1 MNLSSHS
8 PSALEMAEII
18 TSGRRTIG
26 LFGAVGIGVGSII
39 GGGILVLAGVAY
51 SAAGPG
57 AIFAFILNGFI
68 AIITAFSFAEL
79 AAAFPESGGPY
90 VYAKKLL
97 SIKAAFAIGW
107 LLWFASMVAS
117 VLYALGAGYFATLLI
132 KGILDYFPGAAI
144 DWLTSSLAA
153 QLMAG
158 AAIVFYSVSLIR
170 KPASGGAFANIGKI
184 IAFSVLILGG
194 LWAMTGES
202 AESIRKDFS
211 PLLPFGFAGV
221 VQAMGYTFIAF
232 HGFELI
238 AAVAGEVKDPDK
250 TIPRAMIISI
260 LVSVAIY
267 VPLVFIVTV
276 AGTEAGQSIVDL
288 SMKNPESVI
297 AVAAERYMGRAGYW
311 IVVIA
316 GLLSMLSALYA
327 NILAPSRIAESMARD
342 RTLPRPLGDINPKW
356 GTPEKALVATSAI
369 IIGTLIIVPDIGA
382 AGAAA
387 SLIFLLAFALTQAIA
402 ILSRRRRTPAP
413 GAFRIPLFPYLPIA
427 GIAIC
432 SGIAIFE
439 GVKVPSAGI
448 IAAVWLAIGGVL
460 YFIHFGRSARIFD
473 ASSEGFDPELVR
485 LRGRNPLFLVP
496 VANPTNAK
504 AMIEVAAALAP
515 PKYGRVLLL
524 SVVTTAE
531 ETRAFEEDRVL
542 NSQAVLREAIS
553 ASLEIGLSPE
563 ALITIAERPWPE
575 IVRVARTY
583 RCESL
588 LIGFSSL
595 TERAA
600 EKNLERLVN
609 AVPSNVVMM
618 KAPKDWRIHTAKRI
632 LVPVGGR
639 GGHGELLARVLGSIS
654 RAGGTEVTFLRILP
668 GDTEWR
674 ACEKARGELFRYAE
688 DHAGHVSFKVKIEK
702 SDDVATRITTLAGE
716 NDLIIMGISQS
727 RNRRRSLGE
736 LALRILRESPRP
748 VLLINRRS

>member
-1 MNLSSHS
+1 
-8 PSALEMAEII
+8 MAEII
-18 TSGRRTIG
+18 TSGRRTLG
-26 LFGAVGIGVGSII
+26 LLGAVGIGVGSII

-117 VLYALGAGYFATLLI
+117 VLYSLGAGYFATLLV
-132 KGILDYFPGAAI
+132 KGILDYFPGVSAG
-144 DWLTSSLAA
+144 WLTSARAA
-153 QLMAG
+153 QLIAG

-202 AESIRKDFS
+202 AESIRQDFS
-211 PLLPFGFAGV
+211 PLLPFGFAGIV
-221 VQAMGYTFIAF
+221 EAMGYTFIAF

-260 LVSVAIY
+260 LISVAIY
-267 VPLVFIVTV
+267 VPLIFIVTV
-276 AGTEAGQSIVDL
+276 AGTEAGQSIIDL
-288 SMKNPESVI
+288 SRQNPESVV
-297 AVAAERYMGRAGYW
+297 AVAAERYMGKAGYW

-316 GLLSMLSALYA
+316 GMLSMLSALYA

-342 RTLPRPLGDINPKW
+342 RTLPRPLGEVSKRW
-356 GTPEKALVATSAI
+356 GTPDKALVATSAI
-369 IIGTLIIVPDIGA
+369 IVVTLIIVPDIGA

-402 ILSRRRRTPAP
+402 ILARKRRTPKP
-413 GAFRIPLFPYLPIA
+413 GAFRIPFFPYLPIT
-427 GIAIC
+427 GIVIC

-439 GVKVPSAGI
+439 GIKVPSAGI

-460 YFIHFGRSARIFD
+460 YLIHFGRSARIFD

-485 LRGRNPLFLVP
+485 LRGRNPLILVP

-515 PKYGRVLLL
+515 PEYGRVLLL
-524 SVVTTAE
+524 SVVTTGE
-531 ETRAFEEDRVL
+531 ESRSFEEDRVL

-563 ALITIAERPWPE
+563 ALITIADRPWPE

-588 LIGFSSL
+588 LVGFTSL
-595 TERAA
+595 TENAA

-609 AVPSNVVMM
+609 AVPSDVVML
-618 KAPKDWRIHTAKRI
+618 KAPRGWRIRTAKRI
-632 LVPVGGR
+632 LVPIGGR

-668 GDTEWR
+668 VDTEWR
-674 ACEKARGELFRYAE
+674 AYEKARAELFRYAE
-688 DHAGHVSFKVKIEK
+688 DHAGHVSFRVKLEK
-702 SDDVATRITTLAGE
+702 SADVGGRIRSLAEE
-716 NDLIIMGISQS
+716 NDLIILGIHQS
-727 RNRRRSLGE
+727 RGRRRSLGE
-736 LALRILRESPRP
+736 IALRILRESPRP
-748 VLLINRRS
+748 VLMINRRS